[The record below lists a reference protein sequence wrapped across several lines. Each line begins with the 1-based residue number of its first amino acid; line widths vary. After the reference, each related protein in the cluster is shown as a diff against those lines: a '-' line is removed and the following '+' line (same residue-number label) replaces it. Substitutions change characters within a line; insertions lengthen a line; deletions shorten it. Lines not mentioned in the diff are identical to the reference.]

1 VRQFWKGQEGLHGEI
16 ATRLAGSA
24 DLYQDDRRPPTAS
37 INLVTAHDGFT
48 LNDLVSYDHKHNEKN
63 LDENRDG
70 ADNNASWNCGQEG
83 ETNDEGII
91 QLRERQKRNL
101 LCMLMF
107 AQGVPM
113 ICGGD
118 EISRTQHGNNNGYCQ
133 DNELSWHH
141 WDLDQPK
148 QRLLEFASR
157 IVHYRRAHPNFHR
170 RSFSGQEAKNA
181 PQPPKLQWIR
191 ADGKPMETA
200 DWEQNGWMRTLGML
214 LKGDA
219 PEIKDGKGRHKPDD
233 DFMLLLN
240 SHSEPV
246 EFKLPQDVGVTE
258 WKVAIDTARPELPLD
273 EEIVQNVFKVQAR
286 SFVVLVHPAAT
297 TK

>member
-1 VRQFWKGQEGLHGEI
+1 MGLHAEI
-16 ATRLAGSA
+16 ATRLGGSA
-24 DLYQDDRRPPTAS
+24 DLYERTRRLPTAS

-70 ADNNASWNCGQEG
+70 ADDNASWNCGAEG
-83 ETNDEGII
+83 ETNDENIL
-91 QLRERQKRNL
+91 QLRERQKRNF

-118 EISRTQHGNNNGYCQ
+118 EISRTQQGNNNGYCQ

-141 WDLDQPK
+141 WDLDDRK
-148 QRLLEFASR
+148 KSLLEFASK

-170 RSFSGQEAKNA
+170 RSFYEKDPNVASPSENV
-181 PQPPKLQWIR
+181 QWIR
-191 ADGKPMETA
+191 ADGKNMEPV
-200 DWEQNGWMRTLGML
+200 DWEQGGWMRALGML

-219 PEIKDGKGRHKPDD
+219 PEIRDREGRHVNDD

-240 SHSEPV
+240 THSEAV
-246 EFKLPQDVGVTE
+246 EFKLPEAVAARA
-258 WKVAIDTARPELPLD
+258 WKIAIDTTRPELPLG
-273 EEIVQNVFKVQAR
+273 EEPLQNGGINLGPR
-286 SFVVLVHPAAT
+286 SFVVLVHPRQT
-297 TK
+297 S